1 MKKILH
7 SRQIQEERMN
17 KKPRHLLIFKL
28 VALAGSITLVL
39 GIVLVIYGFGNFE
52 NNNFMIGGFLTVI
65 GMMATATGIMIGFG
79 PEIVKARLQAAR
91 YIQEEAKDDL
101 TAIASNSAEI
111 TRGAVTTTAEAIREG
126 MEIKKYCKHCGEK
139 IDSDA
144 KFCTACGKEL

>member
-1 MKKILH
+1 
-7 SRQIQEERMN
+7 MN
-17 KKPRHLLIFKL
+17 EKPRHLLIFKL
-28 VALAGSITLVL
+28 VALAGIVALVW

-52 NNNFMIGGFLTVI
+52 DNSFMIGSFLTVF

-111 TRGAVTTTAEAIREG
+111 TKDAVTTTAEAIREG
-126 MEIKKYCKHCGEK
+126 MEIKKYCKHCGAK

-144 KFCTACGKEL
+144 KFCTVCGKEL

>member
-1 MKKILH
+1 
-7 SRQIQEERMN
+7 
-17 KKPRHLLIFKL
+17 
-28 VALAGSITLVL
+28 
-39 GIVLVIYGFGNFE
+39 
-52 NNNFMIGGFLTVI
+52 MIGSFLTVF

-111 TRGAVTTTAEAIREG
+111 TKDAVTTTAEAIREG
-126 MEIKKYCKHCGEK
+126 MEIKKYCKHCGAK

-144 KFCTACGKEL
+144 KFCIACGKEL

>member
-1 MKKILH
+1 
-7 SRQIQEERMN
+7 MN
-17 KKPRHLLIFKL
+17 EKPRHLLIFKL
-28 VALAGSITLVL
+28 VALAGIVALVW

-52 NNNFMIGGFLTVI
+52 DNSFMIGSFLTVF

-111 TRGAVTTTAEAIREG
+111 TKDAVTTTAEAIREG
-126 MEIKKYCKHCGEK
+126 MEIKKYCKHCGAK

-144 KFCTACGKEL
+144 KFCIACGKEL

>member
-1 MKKILH
+1 
-7 SRQIQEERMN
+7 MN
-17 KKPRHLLIFKL
+17 EKPRHLLIFKL
-28 VALAGSITLVL
+28 VALAGIVALVW

-52 NNNFMIGGFLTVI
+52 DNSFMIGSFLTVF

-111 TRGAVTTTAEAIREG
+111 TKDAVTTTAEAIREG
-126 MEIKKYCKHCGEK
+126 MEIKKYCKHCGAK